1 MPFGPILDVGNRA
14 KELFRLAVE
23 ACPSG
28 IIIVDG
34 AGLIVLANV
43 EIERLFG
50 YRREELIDRPVDIL
64 LPEQLRALHS
74 RHRQNFSVRPQTRHV
89 GEGRDL
95 IGRRKDGTEFPVEIG
110 LNPIRID
117 DELLVLS
124 TVTDISERK
133 RLERLKD
140 EFVATV
146 SHELRTPMTSI
157 AGALGLI
164 MGNAAD
170 KLPNSTAR
178 LLAIAHRNCLRLV
191 RLVND
196 VLDIGKLVSGQ
207 TIFDLQ
213 AVEILPAVRREIE
226 ANRGFAEVSG
236 VQVRLDA
243 LSAAGEVHA
252 DPDRLAQVITNLLS
266 NAIKFSPKGKDVE
279 VTIERRG
286 EDFRIS
292 VRDHGP
298 GISEDFKPRIF
309 GKFAQADATDERQH
323 GGTGLGLSIVMKIV
337 TRLGGRV
344 GFDEVPG
351 GGTSFYVELPAMDAS
366 ATHELAVDGKRTAE
380 GPQSKEG

>member
-1 MPFGPILDVGNRA
+1 MPFGAILDVGNRA

-34 AGLIVLANV
+34 AGMIVLANV

-50 YRREELIDRPVDIL
+50 YRREELIDHPVDIL
-64 LPEQLRALHS
+64 VPERLRAPHS
-74 RHRQNFSVRPQTRHV
+74 RHRQKFSVRPQTRHV
-89 GEGRDL
+89 GQGRDL
-95 IGRRKDGTEFPVEIG
+95 VGRRKNGTEFPVEIG

-117 DELLVLS
+117 AELLVLS

-170 KLPNSTAR
+170 ELPDSTAH

-191 RLVND
+191 RLVNN
-196 VLDIGKLVSGQ
+196 VLDLEKLKSGE
-207 TIFDLQ
+207 TVFDLQ

-226 ANRGFAEVSG
+226 ANRGSAEVSG

-243 LSAAGEVHA
+243 LSTAGEARA

-292 VRDHGP
+292 ERDHGP

-309 GKFAQADATDERQH
+309 GKFAQADPTDERQH
-323 GGTGLGLSIVMKIV
+323 GGTGLGLSIVKQIV
-337 TRLGGRV
+337 TQLGGRV

-351 GGTSFYVELPAMDAS
+351 GGTSFYFELPAMDAS
-366 ATHELAVDGKRTAE
+366 ARVGR
-380 GPQSKEG
+380 

>member
-95 IGRRKDGTEFPVEIG
+95 IGRRNDGTEFPVEIG

-323 GGTGLGLSIVMKIV
+323 GGTGLGLSIVKQIV

>member
-323 GGTGLGLSIVMKIV
+323 GGTGLGLSIVKQIV

>member
-95 IGRRKDGTEFPVEIG
+95 IGRRNDGTEFPVEIG

-191 RLVND
+191 RLVNN
-196 VLDIGKLVSGQ
+196 VLDIGKLESGQ

-323 GGTGLGLSIVMKIV
+323 GGTGLGLSIVKQIV

>member
-323 GGTGLGLSIVMKIV
+323 GGTGLGLSIVKQIV

-366 ATHELAVDGKRTAE
+366 ATHELAVDGKRMAE

>member
-95 IGRRKDGTEFPVEIG
+95 IGRRNDGTEFPVEIG

-323 GGTGLGLSIVMKIV
+323 GGTGLGLSIVKQIV

-366 ATHELAVDGKRTAE
+366 ATHELAVDGKRMAE